1 MTTSDGIWLAIGF
14 AGQAAFT
21 SRFFL
26 QWIRSEL
33 EGRSIVPSGFWYL
46 SLLGSSILLAYAI
59 HRRDLVFTL
68 GQGGGL
74 LIYLRNLQ
82 LLRRQAGRSET
93 PAGASAGS

>member
-1 MTTSDGIWLAIGF
+1 MATSDGIWLTIGF
-14 AGQAAFT
+14 AGQAVFA
-21 SRFFL
+21 SRMFV
-26 QWIRSEL
+26 QWIRSEI

-46 SLLGSSILLAYAI
+46 SLLGSGILLAYAI

-82 LLRRQAGRSET
+82 LLRRQARRA